1 MMYKQKVQE
10 LLTVL
15 DGKLRIVEGAATGA
29 IKLGDGDI
37 FRIMQE
43 MRQVT
48 DRIVEL
54 VNIERD

>member
-1 MMYKQKVQE
+1 MYKQKVQE